1 MDYNKRMNEDGRPD
15 PDALLTVIQ
24 KDLARQQRGKLKIF
38 IGMAAGSGK
47 TYTMLEAAHQSQRE
61 GVDVVVGYVETHG
74 RAETDALLAGLE
86 IIPRHKLP
94 YRDTLL
100 EEMDTDAVMTRQP
113 AVVLVDELAHTNAP
127 GSRHLKRYQDVIE
140 LLEAGLTVWTTVNVQ
155 HFESRADS
163 VREITGI
170 TVHETIPDSLLDLA
184 DEIELIDISPE
195 DLRKRLA
202 EGKVYTAERI
212 ELAANNFFRVG
223 NLTALREMALRLTA
237 EHVDHKLQ
245 DYMQLKRIAGPWKS
259 GERLMVAVGPSP
271 FAARLIRWTR
281 RMAYS
286 LEASWLAVYIDTPQP
301 PGPEAQE
308 QLARN
313 IALARSLGGEV
324 IVVGGEDI
332 SRSLLRIA
340 RQRNVTQVIIGK
352 PQKTSRWQMLWRGGS
367 LVDRLIK
374 ESGDIDVYVVTGDE
388 GDAATATRRS
398 FAPPELNSTY
408 ADYLKA
414 LLIVAVVTGVHLFLF
429 NTFEWMEYQ
438 SVGLTALLTVLVIAV
453 YLGRGPA
460 LLAAAV
466 SAISWNFLF
475 IEPRLTF
482 TVAHT
487 QDIILLLLYFAI
499 AIFAGNLT
507 ARIRQQERQ
516 TRHHAERT
524 FALYSLAH
532 ETATAVNMDDVLQ
545 TAVTQIGR
553 VFDAEVAILLAEKG
567 ELARLPHPCSTLSLD
582 TKEYSVALWVYDNS
596 KLAGRFTDTLASA
609 QGQYHP
615 LHTATRTV
623 GVVGL
628 KRQDFERLSI
638 DQELLLETF
647 IGQIALVIERELL
660 DEAAKE
666 SAMLRET
673 ERLYT
678 NLLNSISHELRT
690 PIATIK
696 GVSSSLADPMIE
708 ADNMTRA
715 ALVEDMQ
722 NAADRLNRLVENL
735 LDMSRLES
743 GRLQL
748 KREWCDL
755 GDIIGVAVKQMRDCV
770 TSHPLDIALSPD
782 LPLIVADFVLLEQ
795 VIVNLLDN
803 ACVYTPPGAPI
814 RITARQTANEIELTI
829 SDAGPGIP
837 PELLTRIFDKFYR
850 LPGTTTGGTGLGLSI
865 CRGLIEAHNGT
876 LTAENLPEGGARFT
890 IRLPLTGTPPPV
902 QEAQNG

>member
-1 MDYNKRMNEDGRPD
+1 MNEDGRPD
-15 PDALLTVIQ
+15 PDALLTAIQ
-24 KDLARQQRGKLKIF
+24 KDLARQQRGGFKIF

-47 TYTMLEAAHQSQRE
+47 TYAMLEAARQSQRE
-61 GVDVVVGYVETHG
+61 GVDVVVGYAETHG
-74 RAETDALLAGLE
+74 RAETDALLTGLE
-86 IIPRHKLP
+86 IIPRRQST
-94 YRDTLL
+94 YRDTGLQEL
-100 EEMDTDAVMTRQP
+100 DTDAVLARRP
-113 AVVLVDELAHTNAP
+113 ELVLVDELAHTNAP

-140 LLEAGLTVWTTVNVQ
+140 LLEAGINVWTTVNVQ

-163 VREITGI
+163 VRQITGI

-212 ELAANNFFRVG
+212 EVAANNFFRVG

-245 DYMQLKRIAGPWKS
+245 DYMQQKRIAGPWKS
-259 GERLMVAVGPSP
+259 GERLLVAVGPSP

-286 LEASWLAVYIDTPQP
+286 LEATWLAVYIETPQALNP
-301 PGPEAQE
+301 QAQE

-324 IVVGGEDI
+324 IIAGGDDI

-352 PQKTSRWQMLWRGGS
+352 PQQTSRWQMIWRGGS

-388 GDAATATRRS
+388 GDAATAARRS
-398 FAPPELNSTY
+398 FASPELNSTY

-414 LLIVAVVTGVHLFLF
+414 LLIVAVITGVHLFLF
-429 NTFEWMEYQ
+429 NTFDWMEYQ
-438 SVGLTALLTVLVIAV
+438 SVGLTALLTVLIIAV

-460 LLAAAV
+460 LLAAVV

-507 ARIRQQERQ
+507 ARIRRQERQ
-516 TRHHAERT
+516 TRYHAERT

-545 TAVTQIGR
+545 TAVAQIGR
-553 VFDAEVAILLAEKG
+553 VFDAEVAILLADKEG
-567 ELARLPHPCSTLSLD
+567 LAHQPHPCSTLTLD
-582 TKEYSVALWVYDNS
+582 PKEYSVALWVYNNG
-596 KLAGRFTDTLASA
+596 KPAGHFTDTLSSA
-609 QGQYHP
+609 QGQYQP
-615 LHTATRTV
+615 LRTATRTI
-623 GVVGL
+623 GVVGF
-628 KRQDFERLSI
+628 KRLEPERLPL

-647 IGQIALVIERELL
+647 MGQIALVIERELL
-660 DEAAKE
+660 DDAAKE

-673 ERLYT
+673 ERLYA

-696 GVSSSLADPMIE
+696 GASSSLADPVM
-708 ADNMTRA
+708 ATNPA
-715 ALVEDMQ
+715 AQTALIEDMQ
-722 NAADRLNRLVENL
+722 SAADRLNRLVENL

-755 GDIIGVAVKQMRDCV
+755 GDIIAVAVKQMRDC
-770 TSHPLDIALSPD
+770 TAHHPLEISLAPD

-795 VIVNLLDN
+795 VIINLLDN
-803 ACVYTPPGAPI
+803 ACVYTPPGTPI
-814 RITARQTANEIELTI
+814 RITARQTTGEIEMTI

-850 LPGTTTGGTGLGLSI
+850 LPGTVTGGTGLGLSI

-876 LTAENLPEGGARFT
+876 LTAENLPQGGARFT
-890 IRLPLTGTPPPV
+890 IRLPLTGPPPPV